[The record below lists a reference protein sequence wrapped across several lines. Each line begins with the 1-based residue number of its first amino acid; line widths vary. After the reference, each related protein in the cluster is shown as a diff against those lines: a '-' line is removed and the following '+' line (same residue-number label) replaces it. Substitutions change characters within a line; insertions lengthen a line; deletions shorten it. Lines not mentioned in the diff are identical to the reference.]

1 MAVSSLSTMFRT
13 ANDPHSTVRPCSPS
27 ATQSLPPPEGQRVT
41 PSAFMR
47 GSNDQARP
55 AEMALRGLTDAI
67 EPLLKREKVRVGVSD
82 EVPAFCTMSRLV
94 GPTPSAL
101 GTTRGRYADTRPRQ
115 AGPVERVRLAV
126 LEPSKLVKLAV
137 TLAVEVPRF
146 WITMVVSHPSTAFAT

>member
-27 ATQSLPPPEGQRVT
+27 ATQSLPPPEGQRGT

-67 EPLLKREKVRVGVSD
+67 EPLLKREKVRGGVSD
-82 EVPAFCTMSRLV
+82 EGPPFCTMSRLGRPVPAPV
-94 GPTPSAL
+94 G
-101 GTTRGRYADTRPRQ
+101 GRG
-115 AGPVERVRLAV
+115 G
-126 LEPSKLVKLAV
+126 
-137 TLAVEVPRF
+137 
-146 WITMVVSHPSTAFAT
+146 

>member
-41 PSAFMR
+41 RTALMR
-47 GSNDQARP
+47 GTNDQARR
-55 AEMALRGLTDAI
+55 AEMALRGVMDPI

-94 GPTPSAL
+94 PPLPSPFPPTS
-101 GTTRGRYADTRPRQ
+101 GRY
-115 AGPVERVRLAV
+115 
-126 LEPSKLVKLAV
+126 
-137 TLAVEVPRF
+137 
-146 WITMVVSHPSTAFAT
+146 